1 MKLFLVFLVPFF
13 LISCSST
20 QQAYRQNIQIY
31 LDSDVDVVFSDEE
44 IQSAGV
50 DLIYVRSGERPLATM
65 ALAFIEDGQYKWL
78 SQDNAMLITQSGR
91 IVRTVGFITDL
102 IYVDNLAS
110 DPLIKRV
117 KETNQAEWNYFIDTN
132 DSVVGAPIYSSFT
145 EENNVKLHIHQH
157 IFDTRK
163 LIEEIEF
170 TSKNSTSEK
179 WINYY
184 WFDLESGQL
193 LKSFQKPSTNLDT
206 FEITY
211 ISRALRLLETK
222 E

>member
-1 MKLFLVFLVPFF
+1 MKLFLFFLVPFF

-31 LDSDVDVVFSDEE
+31 LDSEVDVVFSDEE

-91 IVRTVGFITDL
+91 IVKTVGFITDL

-117 KETNQAEWNYFIDTN
+117 KETNHAEWNYFIDTN

-145 EENNVKLHIHQH
+145 AENNVKLHIHQH
-157 IFDTRK
+157 TFDTRK

-184 WFDLESGQL
+184 WFDQQSGQL

-211 ISRALRLLETK
+211 ISRALRLLETQK
-222 E
+222 